1 MEKRRDRACL
11 FEHKNR
17 FRVCNF
23 GPGEPGLRLY
33 NMGTCLVVSSNRSMA
48 PVTWW
53 RHQREGEDGE
63 RDKVRE
69 Y

>member
-17 FRVCNF
+17 FRVSNF

-33 NMGTCLVVSSNRSMA
+33 NMRTCLVVSSNHRSR
-48 PVTWW
+48 VGDI
-53 RHQREGEDGE
+53 RGEGGS
-63 RDKVRE
+63 K
-69 Y
+69 